1 MISAGLFPPLLILFF
16 NTLLIRNLKG
26 LRSRIQ
32 PIRDNA
38 ENKQSN
44 NMLRKRDR
52 DLMKMIFVEVMIY
65 VMSTMPF
72 SIYLIY
78 KIITDSFTKSLEQ
91 QQIESFINYITQSF
105 IMYLNTAMPFYIYI
119 LTSSSFRRECK
130 RVLFK
135 FYALIM
141 RKQLR
146 NLHNNSDRAMTIH
159 N

>member
-1 MISAGLFPPLLILFF
+1 M
-16 NTLLIRNLKG
+16 LK
-26 LRSRIQ
+26 
-32 PIRDNA
+32 
-38 ENKQSN
+38 
-44 NMLRKRDR
+44 KRDR
-52 DLMKMIFVEVMIY
+52 DLMKMVSVEVMIY
-65 VMSTMPF
+65 VVSTMPF

-78 KIITDSFTKSLEQ
+78 KMITNSFTKSREQ

-105 IMYLNTAMPFYIYI
+105 LMYLNTAMPFYIYI
-119 LTSSSFRRECK
+119 LTSSSFRQAFK

-146 NLHNNSDRAMTIH
+146 NLHNSDRTMTIQ